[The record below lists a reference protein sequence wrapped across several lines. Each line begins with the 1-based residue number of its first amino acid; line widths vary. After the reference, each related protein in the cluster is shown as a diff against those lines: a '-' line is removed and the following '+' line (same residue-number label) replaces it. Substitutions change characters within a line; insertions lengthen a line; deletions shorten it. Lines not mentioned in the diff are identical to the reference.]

1 MNDDFRTTT
10 HNAEESPG
18 GNLLRSLLEALSHD
32 FTMEQASSILTAI
45 MICEVCSDA
54 VKDYWNTNRD
64 NIVSIIEEM
73 KTEDD
78 IEGD

>member
-1 MNDDFRTTT
+1 MNDDFRKTTYY
-10 HNAEESPG
+10 AEETPG
-18 GNLLRSLLEALSHD
+18 ANLLRSLLDALSHD
-32 FTMEQASSILTAI
+32 FTTEQASSILTAI
-45 MICEVCSDA
+45 VICEVCSDA